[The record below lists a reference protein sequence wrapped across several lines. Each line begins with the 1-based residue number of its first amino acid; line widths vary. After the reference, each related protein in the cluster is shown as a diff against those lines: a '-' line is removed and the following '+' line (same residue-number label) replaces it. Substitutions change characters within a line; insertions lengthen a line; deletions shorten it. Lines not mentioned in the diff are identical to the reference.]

1 MGEPVD
7 SRLILRVAQKL
18 LIVVALLWVM
28 YVFVA
33 SLSTDEGEEA
43 LTAVVVKLDE
53 IPPGAVRIVEWK
65 GRKVLV
71 LHRTPVML
79 SEINVLEQEL
89 VNPRSRF
96 SNQPG
101 AADKAHRALRPNYFV
116 ALAYG
121 TDIDCELE
129 FVPYRAQPTQR
140 WRGGFKDR
148 CRGSRYDFAG
158 RAFKNQP
165 ARRNLVVPEHYYA
178 SATELVIGVSG
189 RP

>member
-1 MGEPVD
+1 MGKLVD
-7 SRLILRVAQKL
+7 TRLILRVTQKL
-18 LIVVALLWVM
+18 MLLAALLFVM

-33 SLSTDEGEEA
+33 SLSTNEGEDGQ
-43 LTAVVVKLDE
+43 TAVTLDLAD
-53 IPPGAVRIVEWK
+53 IPPGDVHVAEWK

-71 LHRTPVML
+71 LHRTPAML
-79 SEINVLEQEL
+79 VEIQALEREL
-89 VNPRSRF
+89 MNPRSRF
-96 SNQPG
+96 SHQPA
-101 AADKAHRALRPNYFV
+101 AADTIHRALRTEYFV

-121 TDIDCELE
+121 TDIDCEVE
-129 FVPYRAQPTQR
+129 FVPYRAQPTEG

-165 ARRNLVVPEHYYA
+165 AQRNLVVPEHYYP

-189 RP
+189 GP